1 MLNNT
6 LIVRVVSFCGLS
18 AFLVLGL
25 ACGSS
30 QKSCAGAETC
40 ACYDNNTCNNGLSC
54 LSKICVSTSPGG
66 AGAGGGV
73 AGGAGAGGTPGLGG
87 VTSVGG
93 GGATAL
99 GGGATANT
107 TGNIP
112 CVGAERCTC
121 YPNQTC
127 NGDLACLS
135 GFCVSL
141 GGAGG
146 TGMGGA
152 GIGGTSGLCGVT
164 SAGGGGTT
172 AASGGTTTVST
183 ACPGAERCDCY
194 PNQTCNAN
202 LVCLSNLCVAGTG
215 GTGGTAGPNL
225 IKNGDFSAGKEYWD
239 LTYQAGEVA
248 SSTYDDGQY
257 CVYNLSEELYLSF
270 SLGYP
275 PTPSDAFVID
285 PGATYTLSYR
295 ANGLA
300 DVTVK
305 IGHSEAPYTELYSV
319 DDAVPATYQ
328 TFTHQVSVAAGDT
341 AAGLVFNG
349 TLYYSSSV
357 CFDDVQFFKN

>member
-1 MLNNT
+1 
-6 LIVRVVSFCGLS
+6 V
-18 AFLVLGL
+18 
-25 ACGSS
+25 
-30 QKSCAGAETC
+30 
-40 ACYDNNTCNNGLSC
+40 
-54 LSKICVSTSPGG
+54 GG

-73 AGGAGAGGTPGLGG
+73 AGGAETGGATGTGG
-87 VTSVGG
+87 VTSLGG
-93 GGATAL
+93 GGATAAT
-99 GGGATANT
+99 GGA

-112 CVGAERCTC
+112 CVGAERCAC

-127 NGDLACLS
+127 NADLSCLS

-146 TGMGGA
+146 TGGIVVGGA
-152 GIGGTSGLCGVT
+152 GNGGAGNGGTPGTGGAISV
-164 SAGGGGTT
+164 GGGGTI
-172 AASGGTTTVST
+172 AASGGMTTVST

-194 PNQTCNAN
+194 PNQTCNGS

-248 SSTYDDGQY
+248 SSTYDDGQF
-257 CVYNLSEELYLSF
+257 CVYNLSDMYYLSF

-275 PTPSDAFVID
+275 PTPSDAFAIE

-295 ANGLA
+295 ASGLA

-305 IGHSEAPYTELYSV
+305 IGHAESPYTQLYSV
-319 DDAVPATYQ
+319 ADAVPATYQ
-328 TFTHQVSVAAGDT
+328 TFTHQVSSATGDT

-349 TLYYSSSV
+349 TLYYLASV